1 MARPRLVVRCLAVAA
16 VLLLSLLLSLL
27 LLNVR
32 PVAAQITCPPGTRL
46 GSTESSGGK
55 LQWCERPDPGGPI
68 RHGPMVAFYPSG
80 RKSFEVAFVDGTP
93 RGAIRAWYDNGEAS
107 AIGETRPDNGTLTLR
122 DEQGRKRA
130 QIDVRGRQVVTQA
143 WDASGREERYEEKK
157 LAKTLSANRDLP
169 FIMNLFA
176 VGIGIQ

>member
-1 MARPRLVVRCLAVAA
+1 MAPRRLVVPCLWVA
-16 VLLLSLLLSLL
+16 VLLLSLLLSH
-27 LLNVR
+27 VR

-55 LQWCERPDPGGPI
+55 LQWCERSDPGGPI

-93 RGAIRAWYDNGEAS
+93 RGSIRAWYDNGEAS

-122 DEQGRKRA
+122 DEHGRKRA
-130 QIDVRGRQVVTQA
+130 QIDVRDRQLVTQA
-143 WDASGREERYEEKK
+143 WDANGKEERYEEAK
-157 LAKTLSANRDLP
+157 LAKSLAANRELAL
-169 FIMNLFA
+169 IMNLFA

>member
-1 MARPRLVVRCLAVAA
+1 MASRRRVATCLSVA
-16 VLLLSLLLSLL
+16 VLLLAG
-27 LLNVR
+27 VG
-32 PVAAQITCPPGTRL
+32 PAAAQITCPPGTSP
-46 GSTESSGGK
+46 GSTENSDGK
-55 LQWCERPDPGGPI
+55 LQWCERPDAGGPI

-80 RKSFEVAFVDGTP
+80 RRSFEVAFVDGTP
-93 RGAIRAWYDNGEAS
+93 RGPIRAWYDNGEAS

-130 QIDVRGRQVVTQA
+130 QIDVRERQVVTQA
-143 WDASGREERYEEKK
+143 WDAEGREERYEEKK
-157 LAKTLSANRDLP
+157 LARALAANRDLP

>member
-1 MARPRLVVRCLAVAA
+1 MVPRRLVVRCLWAA
-16 VLLLSLLLSLL
+16 VLLLSLLLS
-27 LLNVR
+27 NVR
-32 PVAAQITCPPGTRL
+32 PAAAQITCPPGTRL

-122 DEQGRKRA
+122 DERGRKRA
-130 QIDVRGRQVVTQA
+130 QIDVRERQVVTQA
-143 WDASGREERYEEKK
+143 WDAEGREERYEEKK
-157 LAKTLSANRDLP
+157 LAKTLSANRNLP